1 MIQCN
6 ILTVKES
13 NTNWRDNS
21 VSDLNAE
28 TRINLKLAIEN
39 LLARCKIDQPIL
51 MLDFKFV
58 FLIFYNKTI
67 MTCQPYPSENKKL

>member
-1 MIQCN
+1 MIQC

-21 VSDLNAE
+21 VSDLNVE

-58 FLIFYNKTI
+58 FLILNFTI
-67 MTCQPYPSENKKL
+67 KQ